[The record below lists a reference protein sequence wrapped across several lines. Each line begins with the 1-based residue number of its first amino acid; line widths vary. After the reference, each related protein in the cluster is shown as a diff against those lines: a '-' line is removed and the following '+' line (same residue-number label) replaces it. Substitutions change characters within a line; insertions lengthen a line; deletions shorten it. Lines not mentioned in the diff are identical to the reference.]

1 MRQAAAQN
9 KRVSGS
15 QWTLLAGLRRFAR
28 NRKGGVAPLLA
39 IAAVPLVVGAG
50 AAVDFSRGEST
61 KTAMQAAADATAL
74 AIIRAHAQSLTAP
87 EASSF
92 FNGAFNLTGV
102 QNVTVS
108 SNVST
113 SSGGTTVSV
122 SAHGSLP
129 TSFMGVVGYSQLTIA
144 VNASS
149 YWSNAQYGC
158 VMALDKT
165 AGSAVSLGGS
175 TTVNLSNCSLVS
187 NSSSTSAVYVGG
199 SATLTALSI
208 AAVGGVSAS
217 PSNVT
222 LTNGIQAHLAPIA
235 NPYADVTVPSY
246 TGCRDTNVR
255 VRDAVTLDQGV
266 YCNGITV
273 NAGGVLTLNP
283 GVYILDRG
291 GLTVNGGGT
300 VTGTGVTLIFTSSTG
315 SNWATATINGNA
327 TVNLTAPSSG
337 STAGI
342 VIFGD
347 PAEPVGT
354 SINLSGGS
362 SQTFGGAIY
371 APTGAISYTGGAT
384 TSSSCTQI
392 IGDTVTFSGNSGVA
406 INCSSYK
413 TRPFGPSTISLV
425 S

>member
-1 MRQAAAQN
+1 
-9 KRVSGS
+9 
-15 QWTLLAGLRRFAR
+15 
-28 NRKGGVAPLLA
+28 
-39 IAAVPLVVGAG
+39 
-50 AAVDFSRGEST
+50 
-61 KTAMQAAADATAL
+61 
-74 AIIRAHAQSLTAP
+74 
-87 EASSF
+87 
-92 FNGAFNLTGV
+92 
-102 QNVTVS
+102 
-108 SNVST
+108 
-113 SSGGTTVSV
+113 
-122 SAHGSLP
+122 
-129 TSFMGVVGYSQLTIA
+129 
-144 VNASS
+144 
-149 YWSNAQYGC
+149 
-158 VMALDKT
+158 
-165 AGSAVSLGGS
+165 
-175 TTVNLSNCSLVS
+175 
-187 NSSSTSAVYVGG
+187 
-199 SATLTALSI
+199 
-208 AAVGGVSAS
+208 
-217 PSNVT
+217 
-222 LTNGIQAHLAPIA
+222 
-235 NPYADVTVPSY
+235 
-246 TGCRDTNVR
+246 VR
-255 VRDAVTLDQGV
+255 VRDAVTLDPGV

-273 NAGGVLTLNP
+273 NASGVLTLNP